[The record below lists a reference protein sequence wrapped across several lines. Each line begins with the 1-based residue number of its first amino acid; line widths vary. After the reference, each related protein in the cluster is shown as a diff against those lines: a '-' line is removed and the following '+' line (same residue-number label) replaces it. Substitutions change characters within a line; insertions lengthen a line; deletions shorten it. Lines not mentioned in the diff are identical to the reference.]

1 MDQGRGPGIAQDD
14 TSLLQHVGGQFGY
27 RDAVAKGDHI
37 AQPNSY
43 LVRALTSHSHESRDA
58 VRTRSSVERA
68 YEWSIVDRQP
78 VPIKRPLPSSIVRH
92 NGQADSTS
100 KGSEIGITPAQRWQ
114 SEAVKAEP
122 WNGLGQVSS
131 YGNATTKA
139 AQASKMRKSWSMEPH
154 KNNSSRGNSSNHSG
168 RTSYP

>member
-14 TSLLQHVGGQFGY
+14 TSLLQHVGGQFGS
-27 RDAVAKGDHI
+27 RDPVAKGDHI

-78 VPIKRPLPSSIVRH
+78 VPIKRPSPSSIVRH
-92 NGQADSTS
+92 NSQVDSTS

-122 WNGLGQVSS
+122 WNGLGQVPSH
-131 YGNATTKA
+131 GNATTKVSH
-139 AQASKMRKSWSMEPH
+139 ASKMRKSWSMEPR
-154 KNNSSRGNSSNHSG
+154 KNNSSRGSSSDHSG
-168 RTSYP
+168 R

>member
-14 TSLLQHVGGQFGY
+14 TSLLQHVGGQFGSC
-27 RDAVAKGDHI
+27 DAVAKGDHV

-43 LVRALTSHSHESRDA
+43 LVHAITSPSHESRDA

-68 YEWSIVDRQP
+68 YEWSIVDRQL
-78 VPIKRPLPSSIVRH
+78 VPIKRPSPSSTMRH
-92 NGQADSTS
+92 NSQADSTG

-122 WNGLGQVSS
+122 WNGLRQVSS
-131 YGNATTKA
+131 HGNTKVLH
-139 AQASKMRKSWSMEPH
+139 ASKMGKSWSMEPR
-154 KNNSSRGNSSNHSG
+154 KNNSSRGSSGDHSG
-168 RTSYP
+168 RISYP